1 MTKEVAFEVKA
12 VDPERTSFWGN
23 MTTTALVSGVLMA
36 ILMVVSLQIAE
47 RVDTLLTGGVFIP
60 FGIVVEKVFDV
71 LAVVVYGFTV
81 SLIVA
86 NLNPIIA
93 VATAT
98 GPMAPLWFFTNTG
111 TVLAARVVHYYI
123 VRKDIRDQT
132 YLDTFWICL
141 GGMIV
146 DSTIMFPVQ
155 LLYFQMPLNTILIFK
170 VAELATGTILPAFII
185 NRVGKALKRT
195 QLRGSQ

>member
-1 MTKEVAFEVKA
+1 MAVKAEFEVKA

-23 MTTTALVSGVLMA
+23 TTTTGIVSGVLMA

-47 RVDTLLTGGVFIP
+47 RVDTMLTGGVFIP
-60 FGIVVEKVFDV
+60 FGIVVEKVFDI
-71 LAVVVYGFTV
+71 LAVVTYGFAA

-111 TVLAARVVHYYI
+111 TVLAARIVHYYM
-123 VRKDIRDQT
+123 VKKDIRDQS

-146 DSTIMFPVQ
+146 DATIMFPVQ
-155 LLYFQMPLNTILIFK
+155 LLYFQMPLKTIAIMK

-185 NRVGKALKRT
+185 NRAGKALKRM
-195 QLRGSQ
+195 QQRSGQ